1 MRAKQQRFIKI
12 FHISV
17 NLRLKLEHVVQ
28 ALALIMGLEERS
40 CAILNATTLLLMRF
54 LVLLK
59 IENLGRAQI
68 SFVLCLW
75 PVAGGWWPFPALC
88 D

>member
-1 MRAKQQRFIKI
+1 
-12 FHISV
+12 
-17 NLRLKLEHVVQ
+17 
-28 ALALIMGLEERS
+28 
-40 CAILNATTLLLMRF
+40 MRF

-88 D
+88 DSESDLRIFRYDAYMPWLAVFF

>member
-1 MRAKQQRFIKI
+1 
-12 FHISV
+12 
-17 NLRLKLEHVVQ
+17 
-28 ALALIMGLEERS
+28 
-40 CAILNATTLLLMRF
+40 MRF

-88 D
+88 DSESDLRIFRYDAYMPWLAVFFWLLKTTERESTDVLSSDQEKFMPITE